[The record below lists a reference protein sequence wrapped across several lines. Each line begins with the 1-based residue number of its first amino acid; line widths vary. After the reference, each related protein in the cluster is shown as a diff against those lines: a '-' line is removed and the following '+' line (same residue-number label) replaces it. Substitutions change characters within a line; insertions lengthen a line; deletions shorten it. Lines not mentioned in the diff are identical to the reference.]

1 MLLKVFFMK
10 KRCVS
15 VHKYF
20 FSEKSLFSNLLLGV
34 THTMV
39 VFKTETTTINNFK
52 KIEYES

>member
-10 KRCVS
+10 KHCVS
-15 VHKYF
+15 VHNYF

-39 VFKTETTTINNFK
+39 VFKTETTTINNL
-52 KIEYES
+52 KIDRV

>member
-1 MLLKVFFMK
+1 MLLKVFFYEK
-10 KRCVS
+10 ALCSILV
-15 VHKYF
+15 F

-39 VFKTETTTINNFK
+39 SLKTETTTINNFK